1 LIVLFVYLAGEDQV
15 AVTTRLRERWW
26 PASSTPQGRPVAS
39 RRDDVITLL
48 VGMWF
53 VIGLFIDAWA
63 HSNRPQMETFFTPW
77 HAAFYSGFAATAGWV
92 GWLVWRNALAGR
104 RGMDAVPLGYGL
116 TLVAL
121 GVFILSAVADLT
133 WHSLFGIEQSL
144 AAVFS
149 PSHLG
154 LGASMLLILT
164 SPMRAAWADPS
175 MPAAPALRRFLPVAL
190 SVGAAAGLFGL
201 YLIFANAAGWS
212 AESIV
217 GAFSTIREG
226 DGTVRTRAA
235 MLAGDVALTNVILL
249 APLLLLARRWRI
261 PVGTATA
268 VYGVFGFLS
277 CSVDAFEHRSTFAAF
292 VVAGVAVD
300 ALVRW
305 LRPGPDDRGRYWAFA
320 TLSALVTWSVYLAA
334 ASIAV
339 GRLPGVVEYWTG
351 MPVIAALHGLLLGAL
366 FRPDR
371 RSAPD
376 RADAPV

>member
-1 LIVLFVYLAGEDQV
+1 M
-15 AVTTRLRERWW
+15 AVTARLRERWR

-53 VIGLFIDAWA
+53 VIGLFVDAWA
-63 HSNRPQMETFFTPW
+63 HSNRPQLETFFTPW
-77 HAAFYSGFAATAGWV
+77 HGVFYSGFVATAGWI
-92 GWLVWRNALAGR
+92 GWLVWRNALTGR

-116 TLVAL
+116 TVIAL
-121 GVFILSAVADLT
+121 GVFVVSAVADLI
-133 WHSLFGIEQSL
+133 WHSVFGIEQSL

-164 SPMRAAWADPS
+164 SPLRAAWADPS
-175 MPAAPALRRFLPVAL
+175 MPAAPALPRFLPAAL

-201 YLIFANAAGWS
+201 YLTFANAAGWS

-217 GAFSTIREG
+217 DAFSTIRDG

-235 MLAGDVALTNVILL
+235 LLAGDVALTNVMLL
-249 APLLLLARRWRI
+249 APLLLLAGRWRI

-277 CSVDAFEHRSTFAAF
+277 CSVDAFEHRSTFAAI
-292 VVAGVAVD
+292 VVAGLAVD

-305 LRPGPDDRGRYWAFA
+305 LRPGPDHRGRYWAFA
-320 TLSALVTWSVYLAA
+320 ALSALVTWSGYLVA
-334 ASIAV
+334 ASISA
-339 GRLPGVVEYWTG
+339 GRLPAVVEYWTG
-351 MPVIAALHGLLLGAL
+351 MPVIAALHGLLLGAI
-366 FRPDR
+366 FRPGT
-371 RSAPD
+371 RSTFDMQGAAPD
-376 RADAPV
+376 HLAAGPKRE